1 MLINPLLFC
10 VAVTLFIEEVIKKYV
25 LRDLRQEY
33 EDSWENKEILKDIKK
48 DVDSVAL
55 VRHLFKE
62 EENIESSIGE
72 IVGEKLDLNSLK
84 VNKFVEIRN
93 Q

>member
-1 MLINPLLFC
+1 MLINTLLFC
-10 VAVTLFIEEVIKKYV
+10 VAVTFFIEEVIKKYV
-25 LRDLRQEY
+25 VRDLRQEY

>member
-1 MLINPLLFC
+1 M
-10 VAVTLFIEEVIKKYV
+10 V
-25 LRDLRQEY
+25 RDLRQEY
-33 EDSWENKEILKDIKK
+33 EDTCDNKEILKDIEK
-48 DVDSVAL
+48 DIDSVAL

-62 EENIESSIGE
+62 EDNIESSISE
-72 IVGEKLDLNSLK
+72 IVGDKLDLNSLK